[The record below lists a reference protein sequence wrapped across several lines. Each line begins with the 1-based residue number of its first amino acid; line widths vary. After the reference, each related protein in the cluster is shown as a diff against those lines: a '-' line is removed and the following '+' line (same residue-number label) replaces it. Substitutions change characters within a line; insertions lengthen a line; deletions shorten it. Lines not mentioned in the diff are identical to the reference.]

1 MPTRGWC
8 PARLCPAVRP
18 KGTGTFVAKD
28 TLIYEGEFKDGNKH
42 GNGMQRRFAT
52 GDVYDGEWRGDKKH
66 GAGTYT
72 FAANK
77 RVYADDFVKDLP
89 V

>member
-1 MPTRGWC
+1 MLTRRWC
-8 PARLCPAVRP
+8 PALHCTAVRP
-18 KGTGTFVAKD
+18 KGTGRFVAKD
-28 TLIYEGEFKDGNKH
+28 ALTYEGEFKDGNKH
-42 GNGMQRRFAT
+42 GMGMQRHFAT

-77 RVYADDFVKDLP
+77 RVYADVFVKDLP